1 MLEGTALYFHIPTH
15 ILHGLIMLEAG
26 EKVKKFSDPL
36 VYQTVWFCL
45 CFHRILSILLLL
57 TRPFRQSRDIQPWDF
72 CHSFD
77 PNSGLPGYSRTG

>member
-45 CFHRILSILLLL
+45 RFHRILSILLLL
-57 TRPFRQSRDIQPWDF
+57 TRPYRQNRDIQPKVF
-72 CHSFD
+72 LSQF
-77 PNSGLPGYSRTG
+77 